1 MKKAASGDYLST
13 SQDRPIWPR
22 PATHTAQVIAWPPI
36 PRGRF
41 LRFADSARIFSCV
54 FTHKNTVRAPSA
66 RVHFRFMV
74 LRKGTAMDD
83 ILTTEGLARRLQVRR
98 ETVRRW
104 ARDGRIPVLRVSE
117 KVVRYDYGEVIEA
130 LRARGRRKEPNHA

>member
-1 MKKAASGDYLST
+1 
-13 SQDRPIWPR
+13 
-22 PATHTAQVIAWPPI
+22 
-36 PRGRF
+36 
-41 LRFADSARIFSCV
+41 
-54 FTHKNTVRAPSA
+54 
-66 RVHFRFMV
+66 
-74 LRKGTAMDD
+74 MDD